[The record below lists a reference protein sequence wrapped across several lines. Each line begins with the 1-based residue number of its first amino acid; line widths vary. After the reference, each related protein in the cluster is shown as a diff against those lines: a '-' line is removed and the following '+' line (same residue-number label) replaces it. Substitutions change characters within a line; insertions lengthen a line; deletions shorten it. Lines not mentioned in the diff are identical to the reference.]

1 MSSFIQGLL
10 IICVT
15 LIILTIIAAKAND
28 KNNKKK

>member
-15 LIILTIIAAKAND
+15 LIILVIIAVKAND
-28 KNNKKK
+28 KKK

>member
-15 LIILTIIAAKAND
+15 LIILAIIAVKAND
-28 KNNKKK
+28 KKK